1 METGG
6 AQQAPTD
13 LKATE
18 EHKDQGR
25 KQNWHERWQEMTKR
39 PWANRVGLTSS
50 NKIYERIGRT
60 LNGKMGKGPAE
71 CYQPSFEFLLC
82 SGPGLATKISNKKTF
97 DHGIHLSLDRG
108 TSPYCWPAAGS

>member
-25 KQNWHERWQEMTKR
+25 KRNWHERWQEMTKR

-50 NKIYERIGRT
+50 NKTYERIGRT
-60 LNGKMGKGPAE
+60 LNGKMGKVPAE
-71 CYQPSFEFLLC
+71 CYQPSFEFL
-82 SGPGLATKISNKKTF
+82 PPRTSNENQQQKN
-97 DHGIHLSLDRG
+97 I
-108 TSPYCWPAAGS
+108 